1 MTVLGTS
8 TAVRLALFLKKF
20 LMYHVVM
27 TVNFLM
33 KKVLEKLKLSV
44 KIPARGGKISLFKL
58 KGNKMPGFIAAS
70 YSLAVSESN
79 FSSTSIQDV
88 QNSHLQAG
96 QLVQGGD
103 GRAADHKLLFVRGVY
118 QYKQRCT
125 EGLLYP
131 LSFVTAACSIFLN
144 LPAAHVKANR
154 ILLS

>member
-1 MTVLGTS
+1 MGTS
-8 TAVRLALFLKKF
+8 TAVRLALFLKMF
-20 LMYHVVM
+20 LMYYVVM
-27 TVNFLM
+27 SINLLM
-33 KKVLEKLKLSV
+33 KKVLEKLKFRV

-58 KGNKMPGFIAAS
+58 VGNKMPRFLAAS

-118 QYKQRCT
+118 QCELRHT

-131 LSFVTAACSIFLN
+131 LSFVTAASSIFLN
-144 LPAAHVKANR
+144 LPVAHVE
-154 ILLS
+154 S